1 MLYAIIFLFLRF
13 NSRFIVVS
21 GKGDNTLKIFVFSIL
36 GLFAIFITGC
46 DDAKNRNDKV
56 AEIATRDM
64 PEENEM
70 LKASTAEVAEE
81 PPIVESTTRPPVPIG
96 KRTAWTLDDMDL
108 AEDLRY
114 SDTWNEPILEDWH
127 AVS

>member
-1 MLYAIIFLFLRF
+1 MLYAIIFPFLRF

-21 GKGDNTLKIFVFSIL
+21 GKGDNTLKVFVFSIL
-36 GLFAIFITGC
+36 GLFAIFLNGC
-46 DDAKNRNDKV
+46 DSAKNRNDKV
-56 AEIATRDM
+56 AEIETREVL
-64 PEENEM
+64 EEHEI

-96 KRTAWTLDDMDL
+96 KRTAWTLDGMDL

-114 SDTWNEPILEDWH
+114 FDTWNEPILEDWH